1 MRRYLLPLI
10 AGTVLALP
18 AAAQAV
24 SFGPDL
30 TTAMANNPYSCGDA
44 GGWSGC
50 TIQDPIY
57 TDMETVLPDP
67 LVHGNQTGVVTA
79 MHVVSAGTATAQFVS
94 VEWSGKPG
102 EGQPFPSGVLAV
114 SQQVTLHPGLN
125 NFTTNLPVDFRLAP
139 NGYESWSDV
148 SLTILTPTSPIP
160 AQLGGTNAT
169 TGLIFDNGFPLTQTT
184 SDLTVPP
191 HDVAISGFPP
201 ATLLMSG
208 DVTITT
214 GQDQNP
220 TLTPSPNPSPT
231 PPAATPKLT
240 LPTSGRLGRRT
251 ATVLLRCGSGASCT
265 GALSIQRQ
273 PRATSRKRRPVT
285 YGTAS
290 FSIAAGKRQA
300 VAVKLSAAG
309 RRALGRRR
317 TLHAYLV
324 ATLTGAHVGTSAA
337 ITLRR

>member
-1 MRRYLLPLI
+1 MRRSLLPLI

-18 AAAQAV
+18 AAAQAI

-30 TTAMANNPYSCGDA
+30 TTATPNNPYSCGDA

-50 TIQDPIY
+50 TIQDSIY
-57 TDMETVLPDP
+57 TDMEMVLPDP

-125 NFTTNLPVDFRLAP
+125 NFTTNLPVDFRLAA

-160 AQLGGTNAT
+160 AQLGGTNAS
-169 TGLIFDNGFPLTQTT
+169 TGLIFDNGFPLTQTS
-184 SDLTVPP
+184 SDLTVAP
-191 HDVAISGFPP
+191 HNVEISGFPP

-220 TLTPSPNPSPT
+220 TPNPTPT
-231 PPAATPKLT
+231 PTPTATTPKLT
-240 LPTSGRLGRRT
+240 LPASGHVAGGT
-251 ATVLLRCGSGASCT
+251 ATVVLRCAAGANCT
-265 GALSIQRQ
+265 GTLSIQSQ
-273 PRATSRKRRPVT
+273 ARAASRKRRPLS
-285 YGTAS
+285 YGTAA
-290 FSIAAGKRQA
+290 FSVTAGKTQPL
-300 VAVKLSAAG
+300 AVKLSSAG
-309 RRALGRRR
+309 KRALGRRR

-324 ATLTGAHVGTSAA
+324 ATLTGATATTSAP